1 MEETPATT
9 FEPDPGGQVDDY
21 LRALEVRGAS
31 AATRRSYAADL
42 RQLRAWLTAERLP
55 VDRLD
60 RRAVRGFAAHLGRR
74 GYAPATHARKLS
86 ALRGFTRF
94 LAERDVLEAD
104 VAAGLPSPRRRR
116 RLPRTLRVDEVDRFL
131 AAIRGDDPL
140 RLRDRALFELIY
152 GCGLRSQEAVG
163 TTLEE
168 LDLAQAELR
177 VRGKGGR
184 ERTVPLGERATDALD
199 DYLRRGRGRL
209 AARTRRAGSGGSQ
222 ETAGPDAGRG
232 GRVSGPAL
240 FLSKSGRPL
249 RTSDVRRLVV
259 RYCRAAGLD
268 DASPHMLRHAYATHM
283 LEAGA
288 DLRALQEL
296 LGHASVATT
305 QVYTHVSGAHLR
317 KVYDRHHPRA

>member
-1 MEETPATT
+1 MEKTPATT
-9 FEPDPGGQVDDY
+9 FEPDPRGLVDDY

-31 AATRRSYAADL
+31 VATRRSYAADL

-131 AAIRGDDPL
+131 AAVRGDDPL

-163 TTLEE
+163 ATLEE
-168 LDLAQAELR
+168 LDLAQAEVR

-209 AARTRRAGSGGSQ
+209 ADRARSA
-222 ETAGPDAGRG
+222 
-232 GRVSGPAL
+232 PAL

-317 KVYDRHHPRA
+317 KVHDRHHPRA